1 MQAFPFAPCWKFSEA
16 RTAFFHSPACAATL
30 FSCTYLMQLTVKL
43 FAYFRDNR
51 FKQQLMEFPD
61 NTSVEE
67 IILSLGVPVDEVGVT
82 MINSRHCQLGQIPKE
97 GDQLAIFPAIG
108 GG

>member
-1 MQAFPFAPCWKFSEA
+1 
-16 RTAFFHSPACAATL
+16 
-30 FSCTYLMQLTVKL
+30 MQLTVKF

-51 FKQQLMEFPD
+51 FKQKVLEFPGG
-61 NTSVEE
+61 TTVEDIVRSFGIDPE
-67 IILSLGVPVDEVGVT
+67 EVGVT
-82 MINSRHCQLGQIPKE
+82 MINSRHCALDQVLEE

>member
-1 MQAFPFAPCWKFSEA
+1 MRF
-16 RTAFFHSPACAATL
+16 
-30 FSCTYLMQLTVKL
+30 TVKL

-51 FKQQLMEFPD
+51 FRAEVRDYPEG
-61 NTSVEE
+61 TTVEE
-67 IILSLGVPVDEVGVT
+67 VISSLGIDLEEVGVT
-82 MINSRHCQLGQIPKE
+82 MINSRHCTLDQVPVE